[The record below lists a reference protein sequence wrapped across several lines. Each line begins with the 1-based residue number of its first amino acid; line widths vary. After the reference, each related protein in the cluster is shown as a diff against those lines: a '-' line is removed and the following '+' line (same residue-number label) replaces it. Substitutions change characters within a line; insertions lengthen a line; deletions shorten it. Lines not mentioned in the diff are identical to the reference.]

1 MSDVNPEKSFSIV
14 SFFLINMLL
23 GVCSI
28 NLVGISSS
36 HFRLGKQWFSS
47 SPCFPFGLKKV
58 ADYLFL
64 VSPVDMIWIE

>member
-14 SFFLINMLL
+14 SFFLINILL
-23 GVCSI
+23 DVCSI
-28 NLVGISSS
+28 NVVGISSS

-47 SPCFPFGLKKV
+47 PCFPFGLKKV
-58 ADYLFL
+58 AGYLLL